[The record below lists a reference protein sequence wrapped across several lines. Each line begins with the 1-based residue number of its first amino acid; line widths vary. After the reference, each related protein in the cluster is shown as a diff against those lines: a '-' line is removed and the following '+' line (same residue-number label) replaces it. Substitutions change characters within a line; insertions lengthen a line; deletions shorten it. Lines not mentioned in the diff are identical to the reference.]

1 MPKNVHVMR
10 YLSYLQWKL
19 NLETSLLHRQW
30 KESSGNNVTSAV
42 YIANVSSLHT
52 SENMDFEKNCVAPG
66 HFTV

>member
-10 YLSYLQWKL
+10 YLSYLQRKL

-42 YIANVSSLHT
+42 DIANVSSLQT